1 MALYFDYRYAI
12 HKEFVLGYL
21 AMFLACIAK
30 CWRSLERQFTYR
42 KRTDRVAFPLE
53 YSPKVY
59 QSTKQVYYYA

>member
-1 MALYFDYRYAI
+1 MVNRMCLTGDKRWLPPE
-12 HKEFVLGYL
+12 H
-21 AMFLACIAK
+21 

-59 QSTKQVYYYA
+59 QSMEQVYYYA